1 MKHVIAVSFCTV
13 FASVALAQTQ
23 PSTFIVNPPP
33 DVPSTQV
40 VTIQTTPHPQPPPQ
54 RALKTAI
61 VVQNH
66 VSGEYRPY
74 MDSLADLLTS
84 EFANRG
90 YIVVNPANALGSH
103 QNDDPRGEAM
113 PDSSASRLA
122 QTLGADYLIT
132 ASLRS
137 VDSTASGVP
146 PLQITTLKLRLTLSI
161 ATGDGFAFAGENIVI
176 PSRQMT
182 PTQIRSNLDGVI
194 NDMLDAAAIECVS
207 RFTDRIASRPAIPE
221 PQADFVTVAFTCN
234 FPGADVQVD
243 GVSYGTL
250 PLSLKAARGVHNL
263 RVAYPFCIPWNT
275 IVNFQSDGQQVNVS
289 LELSPEGYA
298 RWKDRET
305 FLDILERLRASGATD
320 DYVRRVLA
328 DGNAEFL
335 RNSHFKW
342 DGATQTL
349 TIESPDSAPV
359 IYNPIV
365 NH

>member
-1 MKHVIAVSFCTV
+1 MMKRTLA
-13 FASVALAQTQ
+13 AAALAAALTAAAQQ

-40 VTIQTTPHPQPPPQ
+40 VTIRTVPEPPPPQQ
-54 RALKTAI
+54 RALKTAL

-66 VSGEYRPY
+66 VAGEYRPY
-74 MDSLADLLTS
+74 MDGLADLLTA

-90 YIVVNPANALGSH
+90 YLVVNPANAVGSH
-103 QNDDPRGEAM
+103 QNDDPYGESM
-113 PDSSASRLA
+113 PDSAASRLA
-122 QTLGADYLIT
+122 QTLGADYLVT

-137 VDSTASGVP
+137 VDSTSIGVP
-146 PLQITTLKLRLTLSI
+146 PRQITTLKLRMTLSI
-161 ATGDGFAFAGENIVI
+161 TTGDGFAFAGENLVV

-182 PTQIRSNLDGVI
+182 PTQLQTSLDGVV
-194 NDMLDAAAIECVS
+194 NDMLDAAAAECVT

-263 RVAYPFCIPWNT
+263 RVSYPFCIPWDT
-275 IVNFQSDGQQVNVS
+275 TVNFQSDGQQVNVS

-305 FLDILERLRASGATD
+305 VLTILQRIRDSGATD
-320 DYVRRVLA
+320 DYARRVLA

-349 TIESPDSAPV
+349 TIESPDAAPI
-359 IYNPIV
+359 IYNPVISR
-365 NH
+365 